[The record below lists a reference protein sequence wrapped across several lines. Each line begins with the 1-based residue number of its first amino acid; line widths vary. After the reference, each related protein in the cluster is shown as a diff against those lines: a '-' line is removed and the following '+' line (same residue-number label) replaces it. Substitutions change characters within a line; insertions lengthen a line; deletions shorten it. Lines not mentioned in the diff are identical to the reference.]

1 MISRKKL
8 HLNFLYFPALTQLQ
22 DHLGLYQPAIKED
35 KHTISRKNEK
45 KTSQTFNFTKKIVN
59 YFFHEINIFL
69 KESKQ
74 TSFSGGAFLVGL
86 GDI

>member
-35 KHTISRKNEK
+35 KHTISRKNDK
-45 KTSQTFNFTKKIVN
+45 KPPKLLISRKIVN

-69 KESKQ
+69 KGSKQ